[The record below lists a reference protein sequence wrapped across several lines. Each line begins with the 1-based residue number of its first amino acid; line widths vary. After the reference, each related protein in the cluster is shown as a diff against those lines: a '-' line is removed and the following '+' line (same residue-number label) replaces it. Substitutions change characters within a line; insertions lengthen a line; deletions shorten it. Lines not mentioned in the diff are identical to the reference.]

1 MAILRKS
8 RVVIKFVVL
17 ILAIVIALTRA
28 VPTDVSIVEELVLN
42 FDKSESGRKEA
53 MPSLSSVN
61 QKLHELEEIYVD
73 RVEAFGVLADT
84 TRRCKVSS
92 WLL

>member
-1 MAILRKS
+1 M
-8 RVVIKFVVL
+8 IKIVVL

-28 VPTDVSIVEELVLN
+28 VPTDVSIVVELVLN
-42 FDKSESGRKEA
+42 FDKSESARKEA

-61 QKLHELEEIYVD
+61 QKLHELEEVYVD

-84 TRRCKVSS
+84 TRRCEASS